1 MMTKSF
7 YTFANF
13 FLTLMVCS
21 GILTGVIHFFTGP
34 YIAKLESFNNWH
46 LTGTVIS
53 TVCSVFLIKYYY
65 FKRYRLVFY
74 TGIIATVTSICFAFV
89 YYMMLTR
96 HRQFEALYAPAL
108 YFALITGIIYSLSL
122 TFSSSGKQPRL
133 KAAGILYTIAG
144 VIHLIT
150 AIWFFSSQD
159 IPLKVT
165 LESVHQ
171 WTSRISSLVPV
182 LFILQLRV
190 EAFHIKNTDFDT
202 AKTSFSESWFGLA
215 AVMAFGFTM
224 YFGINITS
232 QTYRLDHV
240 SESARILA
248 QPFEVRYYAN
258 GKGDTLRYRFM
269 KPLDYNPEM
278 KYPLVICPHHGGTH
292 GTDNVRQVEGSWAAY
307 LSRTE
312 YRKKYPAFLFV
323 PQCPRNASWGN
334 SPGYP
339 GIDTMIFE
347 AIDALEKEF
356 SIDAKRRYSIGVSGG
371 GYASW
376 HFISSRPNLFAAA
389 VPICG
394 GGNPKLAH
402 NIANANVAVW
412 AFHGDEDDLVP
423 VSYSRDMIAAIK
435 KAGGKPRYTEFKGA
449 GHNLDNRVEIT
460 PGLLDWLFAQKR
472 E

>member
-1 MMTKSF
+1 MMTKSL
-7 YTFANF
+7 YTFAIF

-21 GILTGVIHFFTGP
+21 GILTGVVHFFTGP

-46 LTGTVIS
+46 LTGTVVS
-53 TVCSVFLIKYYY
+53 LVGSVFLIKYYY

-74 TGIIATVTSICFAFV
+74 TGIIATVTSVCFAFV
-89 YYMMLTR
+89 YYMMLLR
-96 HRQFEALYAPAL
+96 HRQFETLYAPAL
-108 YFALITGIIYSLSL
+108 YSALITGIIYSLSL

-133 KAAGILYTIAG
+133 KAAGILYIISG

-165 LESVHQ
+165 LESMHH

-182 LFILQLRV
+182 LFILQLRN
-190 EAFHIKNTDFDT
+190 EAFQTKDIVLQ
-202 AKTSFSESWFGLA
+202 TSQASSLEGWLA
-215 AVMAFGFTM
+215 LARMMALGFTI
-224 YFGINITS
+224 YFGINIAS
-232 QTYRLDHV
+232 QTYRLDHI

-248 QPFEVRYYAN
+248 QPFEARYYAN

-269 KPLDYNPEM
+269 KPLDYNSEK
-278 KYPLVICPHHGGTH
+278 KYPLVICPHHGGAH
-292 GTDNVRQVEGSWAAY
+292 GTDNIRQVEGSWAAY

-323 PQCPRNASWGN
+323 PQCPRNAGWGN
-334 SPGYP
+334 YPGYP
-339 GIDTMIFE
+339 GIDTMVF
-347 AIDALEKEF
+347 AAMDALEKEF

-376 HFISSRPNLFAAA
+376 HFISTRPTLFAAA

-402 NIANANVAVW
+402 NIVDGRVSVW
-412 AFHGDEDDLVP
+412 AFHGDKDDLVP

-449 GHNLDNRVEIT
+449 GHNLGGAVENT